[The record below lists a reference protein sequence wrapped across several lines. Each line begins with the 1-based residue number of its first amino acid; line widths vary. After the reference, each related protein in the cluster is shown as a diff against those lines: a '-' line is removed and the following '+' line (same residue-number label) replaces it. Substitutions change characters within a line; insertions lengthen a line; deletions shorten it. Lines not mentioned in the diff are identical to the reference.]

1 MPTAGYHLYPCL
13 FRRSKGPRHVLL
25 CILSAIRPLD
35 GRFSPYLGCMAVI
48 TIYLRATIS
57 SISRRFVSVGRNM
70 DIYTKL
76 PPQSCSMGSTLSVDM
91 SIFFVGS
98 VEPV

>member
-57 SISRRFVSVGRNM
+57 SILRRFVSVVNTM
-70 DIYTKL
+70 AINTKPTPKVRSL
-76 PPQSCSMGSTLSVDM
+76 GYTLSVDRR
-91 SIFFVGS
+91 IFIVTG
-98 VEPV
+98 V